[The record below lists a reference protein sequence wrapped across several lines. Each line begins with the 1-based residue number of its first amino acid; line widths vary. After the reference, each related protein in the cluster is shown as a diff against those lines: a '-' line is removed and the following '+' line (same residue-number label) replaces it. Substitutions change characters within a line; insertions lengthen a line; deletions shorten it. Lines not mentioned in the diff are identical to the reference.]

1 MLKTISITNLA
12 IINKLE
18 VEWTKGLNILTGET
32 GAGKSILFDALSI
45 VLGAKV
51 SPNQISDGKDKA
63 IIEAVFEPSS
73 QVMAWQKQHDLIDQ
87 DSTDLVVY
95 REIARSGSR
104 ARINGMPVNASILNE
119 LRQLLLTFH
128 AQHELRTLLSHS
140 AQLELLDG
148 LGSKSY
154 RQLRDKVRTLYA
166 RYRDLRKLFDELTM
180 SEEERSRR
188 VDFARFQLDEL
199 LQANL
204 TGDNEDEELGDRH
217 KVLANA
223 QHLESTIDKV
233 MTLLAGGDTAY
244 GEEIQPA
251 RDLLQE
257 GLAELDGLLELD
269 ATLANS
275 ASFLR
280 ESLVNLE
287 ESLDGVRRYKSSLD
301 LDPHSLQELDERL
314 NVLVQIKRKYGPTLS
329 QAILRR
335 DELADEIEK
344 LDNASQSIDSITSEL
359 QQLEDDLRSTSE
371 RLTKDRKSL
380 AESLTK
386 SILKELSDLGME
398 RCRFS
403 INFTEMEEL
412 SSDGLDRIEFLIA
425 PNPGQPLA
433 PLSKIA
439 SGGELS
445 RIMLALKTIFARAD
459 SVSTVVFD
467 EIDTGLSGRILKAIR
482 DKLVNLAK
490 SHQILCITHQ
500 PIIASVADNYIQV
513 CKEQS
518 DDKTVI
524 RASRLTGESQLRAL
538 AVMASGRD
546 SEEVSLTFANSLM
559 EEALR
564 VKGSMY

>member
-1 MLKTISITNLA
+1 MLKAISIANLA

-45 VLGAKV
+45 ALGAKV
-51 SPNQISDGKDKA
+51 SPSQISDGKDKA

-73 QVMAWQKQHDLIDQ
+73 AVIAWQKQHDLIDQ
-87 DSTDLVVY
+87 DSADLVVY
-95 REIARSGSR
+95 REITRSGSR

-166 RYRDLRKLFDELTM
+166 RYRDLRKLFEELTI
-180 SEEERSRR
+180 SEEERGRR

-204 TGDNEDEELGDRH
+204 TIDNEDDELGDRH
-217 KVLANA
+217 KILANA
-223 QHLESTIDKV
+223 HHLESTIERV
-233 MTLLAGGDTAY
+233 VTLLSGGDTVY
-244 GEEIQPA
+244 GEEFKSA

-257 GLAELDGLLELD
+257 CLAELDGLLELD
-269 ATLANS
+269 ASLAHS
-275 ASFLR
+275 VSFLR

-287 ESLDGVRRYKSSLD
+287 ESLDSVRRYKSSLD
-301 LDPHSLQELDERL
+301 LDPHSLNEIDERL
-314 NVLVQIKRKYGPTLS
+314 NVLMQIKRKYGPTLS
-329 QAILRR
+329 QAIRRR
-335 DELADEIEK
+335 DELVDEIEK
-344 LDNASQSIDSITSEL
+344 LDNASQSIDAISSEL
-359 QQLEDDLRSTSE
+359 TQLEDELRATSGRLSKE
-371 RLTKDRKSL
+371 RKAL

-403 INFTEMEEL
+403 INFTELEEVCA
-412 SSDGLDRIEFLIA
+412 DGLDRIEFLIA

-546 SEEVSLTFANSLM
+546 GEKVSLTFANSLM

-564 VKGSMY
+564 VKGSIY

>member
-51 SPNQISDGKDKA
+51 SPNQVSDGKDKA
-63 IIEAVFEPSS
+63 IIEAIFEPSS
-73 QVMAWQKQHDLIDQ
+73 QVIAWQKQHDLIDQ

-95 REIARSGSR
+95 REITRSGSR
-104 ARINGMPVNASILNE
+104 ARINGIPVNASILNE

-154 RQLRDKVRTLYA
+154 RQIRDKVRTLYA
-166 RYRDLRKLFDELTM
+166 RYRDLKRIYEELTM

-244 GEEIQPA
+244 GEELQPA

-344 LDNASQSIDSITSEL
+344 LDNASQSIDSITREL
-359 QQLEDDLRSTSE
+359 QQLEDDLRSTSG

-380 AESLTK
+380 AENLTK